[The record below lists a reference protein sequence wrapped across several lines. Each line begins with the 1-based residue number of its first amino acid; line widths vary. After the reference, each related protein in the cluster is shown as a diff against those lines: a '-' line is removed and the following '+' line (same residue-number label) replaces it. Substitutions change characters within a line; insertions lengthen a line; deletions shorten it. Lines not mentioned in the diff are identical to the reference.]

1 MKELIEND
9 RIVGGVNNESTKVAS
24 KFYKQF
30 VKGEILEPMIEL
42 RSLPS

>member
-9 RIVGGVNNESTKVAS
+9 RIVGGVNNDNKVTS

-30 VKGEILEPMIEL
+30 VKGEF
-42 RSLPS
+42 